1 MRNIQETNRGH
12 RNNSRS
18 RPRTKLMSAENQIIY
33 LDNNSSTRIDPE
45 VLEEMMPFLTERYGN
60 PSGSHR
66 FGAQVKDA
74 TKLAHE
80 RLAALLGCEPTEV
93 VFTSCGTES
102 DNTALHS
109 ALQMT
114 PARRHIVTTA
124 VEHNAV
130 LNYCQAAAKNGCDVT
145 IVEVDE
151 EGNLDVAEIEQA
163 IRPDTAVVSVMWAN
177 NETGVIF
184 PLEEISAVCREKG
197 VVFHTDAVQAVGK
210 TKINLAEQSFQFLAL
225 SGHKL
230 HAPKGVGALYVNRNS
245 KFHPLVIGGPQENG
259 RRAGTDNVASIV
271 GLGKAAEIAA
281 STLEEENTQV
291 RALRDRFE
299 TELRAQLDDVVIN
312 GDAENRLPNTSNLAF
327 LGVDAQAILIKL
339 DQAGI
344 CCSLG
349 SSCTTGAVEPS
360 HVLRAMHM
368 TNERARSS
376 LRFSFGRYN
385 TEAELDRVLEILPR
399 IVNTLRQLS
408 PLSA

>member
-1 MRNIQETNRGH
+1 
-12 RNNSRS
+12 
-18 RPRTKLMSAENQIIY
+18 MSTTDSIIY

-60 PSGSHR
+60 PSSAHR

-74 TKLAHE
+74 TKLSHE
-80 RLAALLGCEPTEV
+80 RVAALLGCQPNEV
-93 VFTSCGTES
+93 VFTSGGTES
-102 DNTALHS
+102 DNAALHS

-114 PARRHIVTTA
+114 PNRRHIVTTS

-130 LNYCQAAAKNGCDVT
+130 LNYCQTAAQRGCELT
-145 IVEVDE
+145 IVEVDG
-151 EGNLDVAEIEQA
+151 EGHIDVAEIERA

-184 PLEEISAVCREKG
+184 PLEEIAAICRAKG

-210 TKINLAEQSFQFLAL
+210 MRIDLSRQSFQFLSL

-230 HAPKGVGALYVNRNS
+230 HASKGVGALFVSRNS
-245 KFHPLVIGGPQENG
+245 KFHPMIVGGPQEGG

-271 GLGKAAEIAA
+271 GLGKAAELAVA
-281 STLEEENTQV
+281 TLEEENTRV

-299 TELRAQLDDVVIN
+299 FTILAQLEDVVVN
-312 GDAENRLPNTSNLAF
+312 GDPAARLPNTSNLAF

-339 DQAGI
+339 DQEMV

-360 HVLRAMHM
+360 HVLRAMHL

-385 TEAELDRVLEILPR
+385 TEAELDRVLEIIPR
-399 IVNTLRQLS
+399 LIRKLRQLA
-408 PLSA
+408 PATV